1 MRALFCAA
9 SSCTFQRHLADAFAG
24 TLSLVVKLPPGLR
37 LCLSARSRSRIDAAD
52 VKGDES
58 AKNLIGRA
66 ASCAKF
72 STGKVRL
79 KRRDAGLYL
88 CLPGTSFPPRA

>member
-9 SSCTFQRHLADAFAG
+9 SSWTFQRHLADAFAG

-58 AKNLIGRA
+58 AKNLKVELLHA
-66 ASCAKF
+66 PSYQQAK
-72 STGKVRL
+72 S
-79 KRRDAGLYL
+79 D
-88 CLPGTSFPPRA
+88 